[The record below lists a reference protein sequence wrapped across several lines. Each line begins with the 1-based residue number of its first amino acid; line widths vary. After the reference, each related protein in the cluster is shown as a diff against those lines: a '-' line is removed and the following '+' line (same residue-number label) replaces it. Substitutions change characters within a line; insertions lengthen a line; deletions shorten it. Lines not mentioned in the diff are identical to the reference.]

1 LKQVHACDPPCAQEL
16 SLLAGGGGMLRTASE
31 GTGGVAQFAS
41 SMSVAPENASG
52 SAPWNVK
59 YDTFPAAA
67 SMPIGNTILPIR

>member
-1 LKQVHACDPPCAQEL
+1 
-16 SLLAGGGGMLRTASE
+16 MLRTASE